1 MRYLGLDYGTKRIGV
16 ALSDEKGKMA
26 FAYGVIANRGTE
38 KVSAEIKKI
47 CVENSVGKI
56 VLGKSLN
63 YKGELNPIMAEIE
76 PFKTA
81 LEKET
86 GLPVVYQNETLTSA
100 EARRPLDGL
109 RKRPAVL
116 SKRKSPEKEKKARMK
131 IDASAAALI
140 LMSFLDKKSGY
151 DKI

>member
-1 MRYLGLDYGTKRIGV
+1 MRYLGLDYGTKRIGI
-16 ALSDEKGKMA
+16 ALSDEKGRMA
-26 FAYGVIANRGTE
+26 FAYGVIANRRTE

-47 CVENSVGKI
+47 CAENSVGQI

-76 PFKTA
+76 PFKTV

-86 GLPVVYQNETLTSA
+86 SLPVIYENETLTSA
-100 EARRPLDGL
+100 EARRPLEGL

-116 SKRKSPEKEKKARMK
+116 SKRKSPEKEKKAGMK
-131 IDASAAALI
+131 VDASAAALI
-140 LMSFLDKKSGY
+140 LKSYLDKKSWH

>member
-1 MRYLGLDYGTKRIGV
+1 MRYLGIDYGTKRVGV
-16 ALSDEKGKMA
+16 ALSDENGKMA
-26 FAYGVIANRGTE
+26 FAYGVIANQGTK

-47 CVENSVGKI
+47 CAENSVGKI

-76 PFKTA
+76 PFKTV

-86 GLPVVYQNETLTSA
+86 SLPVIYENETLTSA
-100 EARRPLDGL
+100 EARRPLEGL

-131 IDASAAALI
+131 VDASAAALI
-140 LMSFLDKKSGY
+140 LRSYLDKK
-151 DKI
+151 

>member
-1 MRYLGLDYGTKRIGV
+1 MRILGIDYGEKRIGI
-16 ALSDEKGKMA
+16 ALSDENGKMA
-26 FAYGVIANRGTE
+26 FAYGVIANRGME

-47 CVENSVGKI
+47 CAENSVEKI
-56 VLGKSLN
+56 IMGKSLN
-63 YKGELNPIMAEIE
+63 YKGEANSIMAKIE
-76 PFKTA
+76 QFKTA

-86 GLPVVYQNETLTSA
+86 GLPVSYQNETLTSA

-109 RKRPAVL
+109 RKRPPVL
-116 SKRKSPEKEKKARMK
+116 NKRKSPGKEKKARMK

>member
-1 MRYLGLDYGTKRIGV
+1 MRYMGIDYGEKRIGI

-47 CVENSVGKI
+47 CAENSVGKI

-63 YKGELNPIMAEIE
+63 YKGELNPIMAEID
-76 PFKTA
+76 PFKTV

-86 GLPVVYQNETLTSA
+86 SLPVIYENETLTSA
-100 EARRPLDGL
+100 EARRPLEGL

-116 SKRKSPEKEKKARMK
+116 SKRKSPEKEKKAGMK
-131 IDASAAALI
+131 VDASAAALI
-140 LMSFLDKKSGY
+140 LRNYLDKNVFL
-151 DKI
+151 

>member
-1 MRYLGLDYGTKRIGV
+1 MRYMGIDYGEKRIGI

-47 CVENSVGKI
+47 CAENSVGKI

-76 PFKTA
+76 PFKTV

-86 GLPVVYQNETLTSA
+86 SLPVIYENETLTSA
-100 EARRPLDGL
+100 EARRPLEGL

-116 SKRKSPEKEKKARMK
+116 SKRKSPEKEKKAGMK
-131 IDASAAALI
+131 VDASAAALI
-140 LMSFLDKKSGY
+140 LRNYLDKNVFL
-151 DKI
+151 

>member
-1 MRYLGLDYGTKRIGV
+1 MRILGIDYGEKRIGV

-26 FAYGVIANRGTE
+26 FAYGVIANHGTE

-47 CVENSVGKI
+47 CAENSVGKI

-63 YKGELNPIMAEIE
+63 YKGEPNPIMAEIE

-86 GLPVVYQNETLTSA
+86 GLPVSYQNETLTSA
-100 EARRPLDGL
+100 EARRPLKGL
-109 RKRPAVL
+109 RKRPPVL
-116 SKRKSPEKEKKARMK
+116 NKRKSPEKEKKARMK
-131 IDASAAALI
+131 VDASAAALI
-140 LMSFLDKKSGY
+140 LRSYLDKNVFL
-151 DKI
+151 

>member
-1 MRYLGLDYGTKRIGV
+1 MRYMGIDYGEKRIGI

-47 CVENSVGKI
+47 CAENSVGKI

-76 PFKTA
+76 PFKTV

-86 GLPVVYQNETLTSA
+86 SLPVIYEKETLTSA
-100 EARRPLDGL
+100 EARRPLEGL

-116 SKRKSPEKEKKARMK
+116 SKRKSPEKEKKAGMK
-131 IDASAAALI
+131 VDASAAALI
-140 LMSFLDKKSGY
+140 LRNYLDKNVFL
-151 DKI
+151 